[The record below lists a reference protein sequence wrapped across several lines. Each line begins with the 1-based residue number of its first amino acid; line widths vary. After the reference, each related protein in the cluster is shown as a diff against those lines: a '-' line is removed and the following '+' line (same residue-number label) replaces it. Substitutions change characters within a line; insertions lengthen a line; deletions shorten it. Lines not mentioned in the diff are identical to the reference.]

1 MKATIRKFVS
11 NRYKANATCPCGKD
25 NKNGRFA
32 TEKGYEGQPVGHCHD
47 CVKDFWNDDST
58 LVDLSRVDRQTT
70 EVNYCTFGWKD
81 IESTFDFYLES
92 GFAKFLVKTL
102 GEERATAI
110 AKKYLLGIWKGDVI
124 FWQIDKDFRVRHG
137 EIIKYNSDG
146 KRQEQNS
153 YRFVKNIEC
162 QLEQCM
168 FGEHLGA
175 DNDLP
180 YAVVESAKTAALM
193 GRVLPKYNWVATN
206 SAGQLEKKCKAL
218 IGRKVIL
225 YPDHNQYDKN
235 WNWKAIGDK
244 YGFEVSKDCENWY
257 KAGLIKAKDDII
269 DYYLMNYSKVMKP
282 MKIDPEWNDFVDD
295 NPKLNLTKN

>member
-47 CVKDFWNDDST
+47 CIKDFWLDDST

-110 AKKYLLGIWKGDVI
+110 AKKYLLGIWKVMS
-124 FWQIDKDFRVRHG
+124 F
-137 EIIKYNSDG
+137 SG
-146 KRQEQNS
+146 KLIRISGLDMAKLLNITVTE
-153 YRFVKNIEC
+153 RGKN
-162 QLEQCM
+162 
-168 FGEHLGA
+168 
-175 DNDLP
+175 
-180 YAVVESAKTAALM
+180 K
-193 GRVLPKYNWVATN
+193 
-206 SAGQLEKKCKAL
+206 
-218 IGRKVIL
+218 IL
-225 YPDHNQYDKN
+225 TGSSR
-235 WNWKAIGDK
+235 I
-244 YGFEVSKDCENWY
+244 
-257 KAGLIKAKDDII
+257 
-269 DYYLMNYSKVMKP
+269 
-282 MKIDPEWNDFVDD
+282 
-295 NPKLNLTKN
+295 